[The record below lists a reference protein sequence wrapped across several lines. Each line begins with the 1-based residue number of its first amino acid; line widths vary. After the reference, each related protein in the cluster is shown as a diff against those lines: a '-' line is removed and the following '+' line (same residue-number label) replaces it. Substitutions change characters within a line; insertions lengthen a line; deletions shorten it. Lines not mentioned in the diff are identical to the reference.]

1 MKPTA
6 SRGDNTEGLRPLG
19 VFEHLVSAF
28 WGGTLAVV
36 ITYLVSTAYDALD
49 VIWFE
54 EAEVVSITN
63 STIQLEVKAYKI
75 RDCRYVAHSEV
86 GYIRIKGG
94 AWEES
99 EFQYIDDLTP
109 NSTKPTTRWFRHR
122 LSFGIWEWK
131 AINEHSSNRLL
142 PIIQVQTT
150 VGHDC
155 GNGSNIR
162 TTTLGPFDIRPPNN
176 QSAALT
182 TGTPH

>member
-1 MKPTA
+1 MK
-6 SRGDNTEGLRPLG
+6 PLG
-19 VFEHLVSAF
+19 VFEHLKAAF
-28 WGGTLAVV
+28 WGGVLAVV
-36 ITYLVSTAYDALD
+36 IIYLASTIHDSLD
-49 VIWFE
+49 IIWFE
-54 EAEVVSITN
+54 EAEVVSVTN

-99 EFQYIDDLTP
+99 EFQYLNDLTP
-109 NSTKPTTRWFRHR
+109 NSTKPTSRWFRHK

-155 GNGSNIR
+155 GNGASKIR
-162 TTTLGPFDIRPPNN
+162 TTTLGPFDVRLPITNNRNPKRPDND
-176 QSAALT
+176 
-182 TGTPH
+182 

>member
-1 MKPTA
+1 MK
-6 SRGDNTEGLRPLG
+6 PLG
-19 VFEHLVSAF
+19 VFEHLKAAF
-28 WGGTLAVV
+28 WGGVLAVV
-36 ITYLVSTAYDALD
+36 IIYLASTVYDSLD

-54 EAEVVSITN
+54 EAESLVSVTN
-63 STIQLEVKAYKI
+63 STIQLEIKAYKV

-99 EFQYIDDLTP
+99 EFQYLNDLTP
-109 NSTKPTTRWFRHR
+109 NSTKPTSRWFRHK

-155 GNGSNIR
+155 GNGASKIR
-162 TTTLGPFDIRPPNN
+162 TTTLGPFDVRLPITNNRNPKRPDND
-176 QSAALT
+176 
-182 TGTPH
+182 